1 MNCSLRK
8 FFRKN
13 NRIIYEYHIIPLPP
27 PPPPPTP
34 QQRKKNLPGRL
45 PYSEFFR
52 TVLYCKVKCSLI
64 ATRCHITVFSVL
76 EINRSRKTPVVCYT
90 PFLQMWTS
98 VNICHHFAKMENVS
112 IMTGAIVVNVRWDS
126 SWMRVEKS
134 VLVSSKSSALVK

>member
-1 MNCSLRK
+1 MNTTL
-8 FFRKN
+8 FLF
-13 NRIIYEYHIIPLPP
+13 PLPTSPP
-27 PPPPPTP
+27 PPNNG
-34 QQRKKNLPGRL
+34 RKTFLGDGA

-76 EINRSRKTPVVCYT
+76 EINRSRKTLVVCYIS
-90 PFLQMWTS
+90 FLQMWTS